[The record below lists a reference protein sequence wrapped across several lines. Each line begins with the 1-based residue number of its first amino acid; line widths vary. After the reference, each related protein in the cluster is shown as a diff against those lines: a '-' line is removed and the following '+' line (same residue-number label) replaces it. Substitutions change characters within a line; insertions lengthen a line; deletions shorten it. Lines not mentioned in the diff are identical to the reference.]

1 MKASLL
7 ILPGVGAFADGIS
20 ELISRNLVD
29 GIREYSKMNKPL
41 LGICLGMQMLFEQS
55 EEFGSH
61 SGLGIILGLVKKIL
75 TKNLMEQK

>member
-1 MKASLL
+1 ML
-7 ILPGVGAFADGIS
+7 D
-20 ELISRNLVD
+20 ELNNYAI
-29 GIREYSKMNKPL
+29 EKKKPFF
-41 LGICLGMQMLFEQS
+41 GICVGYQGIFEQS